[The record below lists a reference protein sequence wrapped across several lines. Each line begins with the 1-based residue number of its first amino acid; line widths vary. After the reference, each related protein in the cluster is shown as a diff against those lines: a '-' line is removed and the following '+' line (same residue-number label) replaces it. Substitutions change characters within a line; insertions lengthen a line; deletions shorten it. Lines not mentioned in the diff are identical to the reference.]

1 MAAEM
6 PSPPSLLERTMQAV
20 VQDRFGSPTA
30 LTISEVA
37 PPQVGE
43 HDVLV
48 GIHASAVT
56 HADRRIRAG
65 DFPGIV
71 RIPAHL
77 AMGVTG
83 PRNRPGTMFAGR
95 VVEVG
100 PAVTRFRV
108 GDDVFGSALEE
119 GGAYAERIAVPED
132 RRIARMPAGLR
143 YDEAAALPYGAVTAL
158 IVLRDLA
165 RVQSGEKVAILGA
178 SGGVGAVA
186 VQVARHLGAE
196 VTAVCSA
203 EDADLVRSLG
213 AHHVVDYRTEDY
225 RTGQYDVILDTVG
238 ASNFG
243 ASRRALTPNGRYL
256 SLVVS
261 ARLLFDVLVTAL
273 IGGQRVFTS
282 TSAGTSHHLEDVREM
297 VERGALR
304 PVVGRAFPLARV
316 GEAHAHHEAGRTRG
330 TVVLT
335 VAGAPALRLAA
346 PAA

>member
-1 MAAEM
+1 
-6 PSPPSLLERTMQAV
+6 MQAV

-30 LTISEVA
+30 LTLAEVT
-37 PPQVGE
+37 PPRVGDL
-43 HDVLV
+43 DVLV
-48 GIHASAVT
+48 DVHASAVT

-100 PAVTRFRV
+100 SAVTRFQV

-132 RRIARMPAGLR
+132 RRIARMPTGLR
-143 YDEAAALPYGAVTAL
+143 YAEAAALPYGAVTAL
-158 IVLRDLA
+158 IFLRDLA
-165 RVQSGEKVAILGA
+165 DVHPGEKVAILGA
-178 SGGVGAVA
+178 SGGVGAFA
-186 VQVARHLGAE
+186 VQIARHLGAE
-196 VTAVCSA
+196 VTAVCGA
-203 EDADLVRSLG
+203 QDADLARSLG
-213 AHHVVDYRTEDY
+213 AHHVVDYRTEDF
-225 RTGQYDVILDTVG
+225 RTGRYDVILDTLG
-238 ASNFG
+238 ASSFG
-243 ASRRALTPNGRYL
+243 ASRPALTPTGRYL
-256 SLVVS
+256 CLVAS

-273 IGGQRVFTS
+273 VGGQRVFTS
-282 TSAGTSHHLEDVREM
+282 TSPGTSQHLEDVREM
-297 VERGALR
+297 VERGALQ
-304 PVVGRAFPLARV
+304 PVVGREFPLARV
-316 GEAHAHHEAGRTRG
+316 AEAHAHHEAGRTRG

-335 VAGAPALRLAA
+335 VAEAPA